1 MGVGAGETGQAREIE
16 QKSLQQLNVK
26 LGNQV
31 RYLHGA
37 EAIFNSK
44 FTITSDKL
52 LSHVYLTGKDHML
65 TISYITNCIPCDLI
79 PSFLVSNKVKRK
91 CSFQG

>member
-31 RYLHGA
+31 
-37 EAIFNSK
+37 K
-44 FTITSDKL
+44 
-52 LSHVYLTGKDHML
+52 
-65 TISYITNCIPCDLI
+65 I
-79 PSFLVSNKVKRK
+79 PSWCRGD
-91 CSFQG
+91 FQLKIHNNQ

>member
-16 QKSLQQLNVK
+16 QKSSQQLNVK

-52 LSHVYLTGKDHML
+52 LSHV
-65 TISYITNCIPCDLI
+65 
-79 PSFLVSNKVKRK
+79 
-91 CSFQG
+91 